1 MAARL
6 ESRKTQEEVI
16 ELLER
21 EGFLEFSDKDV
32 QKEPYKS
39 IYPMPACFKE
49 PACFKK
55 IERQGIF

>member
-6 ESRKTQEEVI
+6 KIRKTQEEKVI

-21 EGFLEFSDKDV
+21 EGFREISDEEI

-39 IYPMPACFKE
+39 IYTIPACFKE
-49 PACFKK
+49 NENQEFF
-55 IERQGIF
+55 ES

>member
-6 ESRKTQEEVI
+6 KIRKTQEEEVI

-21 EGFLEFSDKDV
+21 EGFRELSHKEV

-39 IYPMPACFKE
+39 IYAMPACFNEMEHALKTE
-49 PACFKK
+49 NPNT
-55 IERQGIF
+55 